1 MATAAP
7 AAPVGAAPKSRKK
20 LLIILIVVAVLLMA
34 VGGGALYVIKA
45 QQASDQEVEDW
56 ETDEPRASARPNRRD
71 LNVAPVFVE
80 LDLFTV
86 NLADRE
92 SDRYLQASISLEVD
106 DAKAA
111 ERLKS
116 FMPLIRNSI
125 LVTMSYK
132 TSTELLERDGK
143 AKLAVELRKEISKAL
158 GLEVPEDPPARGS
171 NARRGEASD
180 DEPPPRRRRLK
191 PEEITPV
198 KGVHFSN
205 FIIQ

>member
-1 MATAAP
+1 MATVAQ
-7 AAPVGAAPKSRKK
+7 AAPVRAGPRSKKK
-20 LLIILIVVAVLLMA
+20 LLIILIAVVVLLLA

-111 ERLKS
+111 ERLKN

-143 AKLAVELRKEISKAL
+143 AKLAVELRKEISRTL
-158 GLEVPEDPPARGS
+158 GLEVPQDPAPTNRDARRAAAEDEDPA
-171 NARRGEASD
+171 
-180 DEPPPRRRRLK
+180 PRRRRLK
-191 PEEITPV
+191 PEEITPI
-198 KGVHFSN
+198 KAVHFAN

>member
-45 QQASDQEVEDW
+45 QQASDQEAEDW
-56 ETDEPRASARPNRRD
+56 ETDEPRASAQSNRRD
-71 LNVAPVFVE
+71 LNVAPVFFE

-92 SDRYLQASISLEVD
+92 SDRYLQASISLEVE

>member
-1 MATAAP
+1 MATVAQ
-7 AAPVGAAPKSRKK
+7 AAPVRAGPRSRKK
-20 LLIILIVVAVLLMA
+20 LLIILIAVVVLLLS
-34 VGGGALYVIKA
+34 VGGGALYFIKA
-45 QQASDQEVEDW
+45 QQASDEEAEDW
-56 ETDEPRASARPNRRD
+56 EVDEPRASARPNRRD
-71 LNVAPVFVE
+71 LNIAPVFVE

-111 ERLKS
+111 ERLKN

-143 AKLAVELRKEISKAL
+143 AKLAVELRKEISRTL
-158 GLEVPEDPPARGS
+158 GLEVPEEPTAANRNAQRGAREDEDPA
-171 NARRGEASD
+171 
-180 DEPPPRRRRLK
+180 PRRRRLK
-191 PEEITPV
+191 PEEITPI
-198 KGVHFSN
+198 KAVHFAN